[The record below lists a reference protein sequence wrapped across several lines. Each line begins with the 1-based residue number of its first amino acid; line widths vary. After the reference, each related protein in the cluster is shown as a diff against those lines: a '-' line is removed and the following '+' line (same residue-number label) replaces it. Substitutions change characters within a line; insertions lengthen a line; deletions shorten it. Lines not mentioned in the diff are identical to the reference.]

1 MASLGRPPW
10 LGCALALGALGMLET
25 PFSAR
30 AGRAPGPGQADVG
43 ASPAAAA
50 LLLERIVAV
59 VDKDVITAGE
69 RLAEA
74 RLALV
79 WREGEAGAQAV
90 PDAAFLHAFTDY
102 LIGQVLVARESRR
115 MGAPEVTDDEVDARL
130 EALRAAFVSE
140 RAYDA
145 FVQQLTIDPAHLRA
159 VLARDL
165 RNDRY
170 IAQRLRTRLFGR
182 TGAGAA
188 AQASEARQQALAAWV
203 GELRRAVQVRRLDA
217 DGKLQLEREG

>member
-1 MASLGRPPW
+1 MACPSRSPW
-10 LGCALALGALGMLET
+10 LGCALALVALWAPPT
-25 PFSAR
+25 AQ
-30 AGRAPGPGQADVG
+30 AGSRPTFRQADAPSGQAATPV
-43 ASPAAAA
+43 
-50 LLLERIVAV
+50 LLEHIVAV

-140 RAYDA
+140 RAYEA

-170 IAQRLRTRLFGR
+170 IAQRLRTRLFGPS
-182 TGAGAA
+182 GAVGA
-188 AQASEARQQALAAWV
+188 AQASEARQQALAAWM
-203 GELRRAVQVRRLDA
+203 GELRRAVQVRRVGV
-217 DGKLQLEREG
+217 DGRLQLEREG